1 MTDEPQPARSAE
13 EIRELRERVQSQLW
27 RLLTVPDVA
36 PDDERVARFQ
46 ATIDTLDWALGT
58 HAIVRPETETDPDD
72 DALAI
77 FAADDLAD
85 EAPAGW
91 LSPSAAEPVPDDKP
105 MGRLAKLEALDW
117 RIKAQLTIAFAAIIV
132 VPFYIFRES
141 MDNLGDWGYLGAFLV
156 NGLSNATIVLPA
168 PGTFIIA
175 LMAEQFDPL
184 LIGIAAGVGGTL
196 GGMTSYVAGAINTT
210 EGEGRFARSMRW
222 VMNRAGIPVLFFFSA
237 IPLLPGDVAS
247 IVAGSVRYPIKM
259 YLFVT
264 GLGNVLKMSI
274 IAYVGIE
281 GLDWLQDQAMEL
293 IRNNPFTN

>member
-1 MTDEPQPARSAE
+1 MRSTE
-13 EIRELRERVQSQLW
+13 EIREVRERVQSQLW

-58 HAIVRPETETDPDD
+58 HSIVRPETETDPGD

-85 EAPAGW
+85 ESLASW
-91 LSPSAAEPVPDDKP
+91 LSPSAAEPVPEETP
-105 MGRLAKLEALDW
+105 MERLAKLDALNW
-117 RIKAQLTIAFAAIIV
+117 RIKAQLTILFAAIV
-132 VPFYIFRES
+132 VIPFYLFRES
-141 MDNLGDWGYLGAFLV
+141 MNNLGEWGYLGAFLV

-196 GGMTSYVAGAINTT
+196 GGMTSYVAGAINATPSK
-210 EGEGRFARSMRW
+210 GRLSRSMRW
-222 VMNRAGIPVLFFFSA
+222 VMHRAGIPVLFFFSA
-237 IPLLPGDVAS
+237 IPLLPSDVAS

-264 GLGNVLKMSI
+264 GLGNVIKMSI
-274 IAYVGIE
+274 IAYVGIQ
-281 GLDWLQDQAMEL
+281 GLNWLQGQALDL
-293 IRNNPFTN
+293 IRNNPFTS